1 MSIILLSAA
10 VPTTLFQ
17 FTIETRNP
25 LGMEELQDYGNTT
38 SPSDFTMTSGTDA
51 ASVEVISVTKTGI
64 GKRTITVHPE
74 MTPGSSYTI
83 TIPAHTGT
91 NTASISVPTS
101 LIVADHPLFPTKPL
115 ETITHACGQIFQQ
128 LVGVPETVIIQDFD
142 PSAATTLFC
151 ETSLGF
157 PAKGSLYVNEEKYN
171 YTARFSGGFTG
182 VTRAI
187 SVGIP
192 NDTKGLSSSKKAG
205 AGSLVRFDITSHEA
219 EDSLA

>member
-101 LIVADHPLFPTKPL
+101 LIVADL
-115 ETITHACGQIFQQ
+115 
-128 LVGVPETVIIQDFD
+128 IQDFD